1 MVWFLVQFGKTY
13 TREFFNDFKLVSCNF
28 DSLWKIH
35 SCMFFPNCTRNYYL
49 YIFHV
54 FFTSSSSQTN
64 RACDE
69 KCQDR
74 RRSEEDGG
82 RCSFTWSVRLVNLL
96 LYPLYHFSCSEYFHK
111 SGSVLELSL
120 TFNTRSTRVW
130 SDHVQFNSALL
141 KSNHINL
148 LFSDVSLVSMRALHF
163 KLKLSLY

>member
-1 MVWFLVQFGKTY
+1 MVS
-13 TREFFNDFKLVSCNF
+13 RAI
-28 DSLWKIH
+28 WKNIH
-35 SCMFFPNCTRNYYL
+35 SWVFQRLQITLVIRSRVILTVFEKLTRACFSKLYSKPYYYL
-49 YIFHV
+49 YIFDV

-69 KCQDR
+69 KCQDG

-82 RCSFTWSVRLVNLL
+82 RCSFTRSVRLVNLL

-148 LFSDVSLVSMRALHF
+148 LFSDVSLVSMRALQ
-163 KLKLSLY
+163 LN